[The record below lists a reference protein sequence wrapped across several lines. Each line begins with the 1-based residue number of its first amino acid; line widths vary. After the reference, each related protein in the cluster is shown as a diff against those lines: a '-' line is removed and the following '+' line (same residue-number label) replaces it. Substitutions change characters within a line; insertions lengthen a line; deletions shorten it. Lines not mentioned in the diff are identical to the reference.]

1 MLLPAR
7 QRLRLAEVRLR
18 QAAAGGVGPARRGA
32 LPLLLLP
39 LLLLPL
45 QPGRRLAVARLG
57 GGRGRVG
64 AGWPVGLR
72 LERAQGLLLTLLT
85 LALLVRVWG
94 YVTSEELGLGLGLGP
109 GLRSGLGLGS
119 G

>member
-1 MLLPAR
+1 VLLPAR

-32 LPLLLLP
+32 LP

-109 GLRSGLGLGS
+109 GLGSGLGLGS